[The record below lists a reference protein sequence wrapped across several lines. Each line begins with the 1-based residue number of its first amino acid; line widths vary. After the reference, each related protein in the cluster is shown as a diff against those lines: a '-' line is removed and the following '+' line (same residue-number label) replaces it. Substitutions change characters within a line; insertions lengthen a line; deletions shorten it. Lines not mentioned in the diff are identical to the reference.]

1 MRKPFPSY
9 ILKRR
14 PTSGFRGRRE
24 ERHTTREPV
33 MKPTREEE
41 DGGAEDL
48 PPAETGVTAGNAGLL
63 YDASKTTIV
72 SRVLRQ
78 HFRSSE

>member
-1 MRKPFPSY
+1 
-9 ILKRR
+9 
-14 PTSGFRGRRE
+14 
-24 ERHTTREPV
+24 

-72 SRVLRQ
+72 SRALRQ